1 MRQKLWRV
9 KSFDIEKSDGLTDVI
24 EKSARLAARLGVPP
38 LIAQLLV
45 TRGIETVEAA
55 SAYLYPTSADLHDPF
70 AMPGMEKAVA
80 RIHDAIERGEQIWVF
95 GDYDADGTTAAALL
109 SGTFRNLGAPAKVHI
124 PNRFTEGYGLN
135 VDAVRSIR
143 EAGGELVITVD
154 CGIKSV
160 EEVKLANELGLDVII
175 TDHHQLSPGEM
186 PPAHAIVTPKMPESE
201 YPFDGLAGVG
211 LAFKLAHG
219 LMGGGELNPF
229 LIDQLDLVALGTVV
243 DIASLTDENRT
254 LTKLGLVEMNKRK
267 RPGIRAL
274 CNVANHGKDKQIV
287 GHTLG
292 FVLGPRINA
301 AGRMETAEKVVDL
314 LTTESDEKAMEI
326 AQELD
331 VANQER
337 KDVERR
343 IQGESVATIEKDI
356 DLEQVKG
363 LVVARENWHSGVIGI
378 VASRILERYYRPVF
392 LLAIEGD
399 TAKGSGRCIAEMNL
413 ADSLNACTDLL
424 VQHGGHQA
432 AAGLTIKTE
441 NIEKFKERFN
451 EYACEHLSDDDLQ
464 PKLNL
469 DLEIDSA
476 YLTFDTVESF
486 GLFEPFGQDNPSF
499 SLAMRE
505 LTLQKSPILMGRE
518 NEHLRLLVTDGHQE
532 LKAVGWGMADHFIA
546 LKRPNLRLDMAFVP
560 EINDWQGKRSVQ
572 LKIKDFHI
580 RPVERRK
587 QSAVFPENGQSRVR
601 LVDRRES
608 NKQTYLS
615 NLLERGEPTLLYVR
629 DTKAIGQLVGLL
641 DPALT
646 EKIRQCDEKTEAT
659 EQEMMLDALA
669 GGELLAIISSC
680 TLINPAAATHF
691 VFCHP
696 VPQPSTFFSRCQPAF
711 NTTTETAYIHL
722 AYNSQDVKSL
732 QTLLS
737 WNYPNKPVLKNFYQ
751 QLKSLSNGTG
761 HRIPYEE
768 IEETVSTAEQDS
780 ISTQGI
786 PTGLAIFEELEF
798 LKQHKVASN
807 REVELL
813 PPRKRELQ
821 ESETYL
827 NGEEIKQ
834 ASLLF
839 ADFQL
844 RRNIQQIWE
853 RIADECQRID
863 GSDSIV

>member
-55 SAYLYPTSADLHDPF
+55 KAYLYPTPADLHDPF

-80 RIHDAIERGEQIWVF
+80 RIHDAIKRGEQIWIF

-109 SGTFRNLGAPAKVHI
+109 SETFRNLDAPAKVHI

-135 VDAVRSIR
+135 AEAVRSIR
-143 EAGGELVITVD
+143 EDGGELVITVD
-154 CGIKSV
+154 CGIKAV

-219 LMGGGELNPF
+219 LMGGGELTPF
-229 LIDQLDLVALGTVV
+229 LMDQLDLVALGTVV

-287 GHTLG
+287 GYTLG

-314 LTTESDEKAMEI
+314 LTTESDAEAMQI
-326 AQELD
+326 AQELN

-337 KDVERR
+337 KDVEKR
-343 IQGESVATIEKDI
+343 IQEESIDTIKKDI

-363 LVVARENWHSGVIGI
+363 LVVARKNWHPGVIGI
-378 VASRILERYYRPVF
+378 VASRILDRYYRPVF

-399 TAKGSGRCIAEMNL
+399 TAKGSGRCIAGMNL

-424 VQHGGHQA
+424 EQHGGHQA

-441 NIEKFKERFN
+441 NIDKFKERFN

-505 LTLQKSPILMGRE
+505 LTLQEPPKLVK

-532 LKAVGWGMADHFIA
+532 LKAIGWGMADHLIA

-572 LKIKDFHI
+572 LKIRDYHI
-580 RPVERRK
+580 CPVERRK

-608 NKQTYLS
+608 TKQNYLS

-629 DTKAIGQLVGLL
+629 GTKAIDQLVGLL
-641 DPALT
+641 PPALN
-646 EKIRQCDEKTEAT
+646 EKIGQCDEKTEEA
-659 EQEMMLDALA
+659 EQQRMLDALA
-669 GGELLAIISSC
+669 DGELLAIISSC
-680 TLINPAAATHF
+680 TLINPTAATHF

-696 VPQPSTFFSRCQPAF
+696 VPEPLTFFSRCQPAF
-711 NTTTETAYIHL
+711 NATTETAYIHL
-722 AYNSQDVKSL
+722 VYNSEDVKSL
-732 QTLLS
+732 RTLLS
-737 WNYPNKPVLKNFYQ
+737 WKHPNKPVLENFYK

-761 HRIPYEE
+761 HQIPLEE

-780 ISTQGI
+780 ISTQAI

-798 LKQHKVASN
+798 LRQHNVASN

-813 PPRKRELQ
+813 PSPRKRELQ

-853 RIADECQRID
+853 GITDECQ
-863 GSDSIV
+863 